1 VVGVS
6 GGVDS
11 LALLDMLSKKR
22 EVGRGKRVELVVAHF
37 NHGIRGDSALDEKL
51 VTSTAKKYGLPLE
64 IGRAKLGKNASEE
77 AARAARYKFLRE
89 VQKKYKAKGIITAH
103 HQDDLIETAFI
114 NILRGTGRRG
124 LTAMQQNPD
133 IIRPLL
139 DTPKSELVKYAK
151 AHKLRW
157 REDESNQDTK
167 YLRNYIRLKVVPNLS
182 LAQRQQL
189 LAHINELNRLNPILD
204 KEIAKLSQSLL
215 ENNKINR
222 QKFISLPPEVASE
235 ALASLLRGE
244 NIRQFDSKTLERLVI
259 AIKTAKAGSRHD
271 VQQGVVLEVGPK
283 FAHLT

>member
-1 VVGVS
+1 MVGVS